1 MRQMA
6 DEVLAD
12 GKARAGEFH
21 SVTTFGRDMWV
32 AGRFSRFEQGGHPHL
47 LLILTDITEGKS
59 LEEQFRQAQKM
70 ESIGRLAG
78 GVAHD
83 FNNLLTIISGY
94 SQMMLSE
101 APPGHPL
108 RDYLLEIKKAGER
121 ATVLTRKLLA
131 YSRRQILAPDE
142 LDPNALVQDAES
154 VIKGVLGE
162 DVDFVTAPG
171 ADLGFIRVD
180 AGQLEQSLMNLA
192 INARDAMPRGGRFT
206 IETANVELD
215 EAYAHTHPEVTP
227 GPYVR
232 LTVSDTGCGMDE
244 ATRAHIFEPFFT
256 TKEPGKGT
264 GLGLA
269 MVFGFVKQSGGQ
281 MTAQSQPG
289 RGSTFNLYFPRVSA
303 PAAERAYAEAAPGG
317 GETILLVEDEE
328 DLRKLALELLT
339 QQGYTVL
346 EAPDGLTALRLAE
359 AYPGA
364 IDLLVT
370 DVVMPGMDGRQLA
383 GRLRCGRRSRRC
395 SCPVTRTTRSC
406 GMTFRCRRRPFCR
419 SHFQWRGCRRRC
431 GRCWENDGG
440 TNYKASSTDRTGPAG
455 RGQGQRSRIWRT
467 LAGRVSG
474 VKGLD
479 RKLVSAGRTPW
490 CRRVSSAW
498 PEMNRVLRSGCKAA
512 TWPASR
518 VPPRSGRTTSA
529 MRRWMGPAWFWAR
542 TRASAPRAVSRTV

>member
-1 MRQMA
+1 MFMNDSAANETSAGGGKPGRPPAFDELIVSAASCGILVYDATGQCRRANEAAAEISGGTLAEVLAQNFRQLQTWEDSGMRQMA

-131 YSRRQILAPDE
+131 YSRRQILAPDV

-383 GRLRCGRRSRRC
+383 GRLAAL
-395 SCPVTRTTRSC
+395 
-406 GMTFRCRRRPFCR
+406 RPAVKTLFM
-419 SHFQWRGCRRRC
+419 SG
-431 GRCWENDGG
+431 
-440 TNYKASSTDRTGPAG
+440 YTDDTILRHDIQMSETSFLQKPF
-455 RGQGQRSRIWRT
+455 S
-467 LAGRVSG
+467 VE
-474 VKGLD
+474 GLPQKV
-479 RKLVSAGRTPW
+479 RQ
-490 CRRVSSAW
+490 
-498 PEMNRVLRSGCKAA
+498 VLGK
-512 TWPASR
+512 
-518 VPPRSGRTTSA
+518 
-529 MRRWMGPAWFWAR
+529 
-542 TRASAPRAVSRTV
+542 